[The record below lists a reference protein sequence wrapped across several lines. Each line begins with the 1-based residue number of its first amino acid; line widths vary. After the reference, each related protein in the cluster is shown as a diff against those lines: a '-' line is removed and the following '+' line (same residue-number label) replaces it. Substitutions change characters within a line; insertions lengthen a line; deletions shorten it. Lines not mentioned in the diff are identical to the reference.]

1 MRRLAPWTAAWV
13 AALALAWGV
22 FAPASDGA
30 PDRLADDGRP
40 AAPASSTGPSA
51 RRSGALDR
59 SDRPSASDAYAAVRI
74 RIGLAS
80 DLTRFDLPCC
90 AGRVTLSIGG
100 EAKELPGP
108 LTIEPAAGSVEV
120 PEHRLQVAALKDRLQ
135 AEALARDL
143 AQRTGWPA
151 DARFDASTGLYR
163 VRAGRFETRE
173 AAEAGRDR
181 LDALGMGGAWVTEEG
196 GAMTEPA
203 LRVRWGERSF
213 RVLGRW
219 VAVEPSAADAPP
231 GLEVRS
237 EALHPAQPA
246 AAGRYRGRLLLYLND
261 RGALNLINELPM
273 EQYLRGVVPRE
284 LGPALYPRL
293 EALKAQTVAAR
304 TYALHH
310 LGEFDTEGFDLCAGV
325 RCQVYGGVGA
335 EHPLSDRAV
344 AETAGQVLLYD
355 GKLIEALY
363 SATCGGHT
371 EDAKLVFPWMDAP
384 YLRGVPCP
392 EDGTTRIGGDL
403 APGTPFPAGLTRRLV
418 PPPGGSPRKALEERL
433 RTVARTAGLP
443 LPEDRLASLDRREV
457 RRFVR
462 SLFDLVLDPRL
473 LADPDVGAPGAVT
486 RLGTVLPAALRPAEP
501 FADRQG
507 EGGTLHDDE
516 AEWLVLSLARVVGLL
531 DEEELRFREIGP
543 TPDGKG
549 SILRATKIDKDGE
562 EGVERTLPDGVL
574 TFRRRE
580 SGAVATALDLAAGDR
595 LTLYRWRGTPRALVQ
610 TVHAPRA
617 GAPDPAAA
625 PARQARLRTWSRF
638 RSDARLAELVA
649 QRYPGLGF
657 RGFEVV
663 TRGIS
668 GRVGAIDLLGDG
680 DRSVR
685 VEGLAV
691 RWTLDL
697 PDTRFEA
704 RRAKGPN
711 GAPGWLFTGGGW
723 GHGVGM
729 CQVGAYIMAGR
740 GLDYREILRY
750 YYTGARLG
758 RILLP
763 SGRPGGSARSEP
775 TEEDDG

>member
-22 FAPASDGA
+22 LAPATDGA
-30 PDRLADDGRP
+30 PETLERAGS
-40 AAPASSTGPSA
+40 AAPGPA
-51 RRSGALDR
+51 PEGPDRTDPDDRGGRSE
-59 SDRPSASDAYAAVRI
+59 AVRI

-80 DLTRFDLPCC
+80 DLTRFELPCC
-90 AGRVTLSIGG
+90 AGRVTLTIGG
-100 EAKELPGP
+100 ESTELEGP
-108 LTIEPAAGSVEV
+108 LSIEPAAGTVDA
-120 PEHRLQVAALKDRLQ
+120 PEHRLQVAALKDRRQ

-163 VRAGRFETRE
+163 VRAGRFDRRE
-173 AAEAGRDR
+173 EAEAGRDR
-181 LDALGMGGAWVTEEG
+181 LAALGLGSAWVTQEG
-196 GAMTEPA
+196 GAMSEPA
-203 LRVRWGERSF
+203 LRVRWHDRSF

-219 VAVEPSAADAPP
+219 VAIEPEGDAAAGSGGGDRADGP
-231 GLEVRS
+231 LEPLEIRAA
-237 EALHPAQPA
+237 ALDPVQPA

-261 RGALNLINELPM
+261 RGALNLINELPV

-310 LGEFDTEGFDLCAGV
+310 LGEFDAEGFDLCAGV

-344 AETAGQVLLYD
+344 AETTGQVLLYD

-371 EDAKLVFPWMDAP
+371 EDAELVFPWMDAP

-392 EDGTTRIGGDL
+392 EAGTARLGGDL
-403 APGTPFPAGLTRRLV
+403 AAGTPFPAGLTRRLV
-418 PPPGGSPRKALEERL
+418 PPPGGSPRRALEERL
-433 RTVARTAGLP
+433 RTVARAAGLP
-443 LPEDRLASLDRREV
+443 LPGDRLASLDRREV

-473 LADPDVGAPGAVT
+473 LADPAAATPEAIT
-486 RLGTVLPAALRPAEP
+486 RLGSVLPAALRPAEP
-501 FADRQG
+501 LEDLHR
-507 EGGTLHDDE
+507 GGTLHADE
-516 AEWLVLSLARVVGLL
+516 AEWLVLSLSQVVGLL
-531 DEEELRFREIGP
+531 DEEELRFRELGP
-543 TPDGKG
+543 APDGGG
-549 SILRATKIDKDGE
+549 SVLRATRIEDDGE
-562 EGVERTLPDGVL
+562 EAVERTLPDGVM
-574 TFRRRE
+574 TFRRRD
-580 SGAVATALDLAAGDR
+580 GKAVATALDLAAGDR
-595 LTLYRWRGTPRALVQ
+595 LTLYRWQGVPRALVQ
-610 TVHAPRA
+610 TVRSPRP
-617 GAPDPAAA
+617 GAADPANA
-625 PARQARLRTWSRF
+625 PARQARLRTWRRF

-663 TRGIS
+663 SRGIS
-668 GRVGAIDLLGDG
+668 GRVGAIRLLGDG

-704 RRAKGPN
+704 RRVT
-711 GAPGWLFTGGGW
+711 GAGGEPGWMFTGGGW

-729 CQVGAYIMAGR
+729 CQIGAYTMAGR
-740 GLDYREILRY
+740 GLDYQEILRY

-758 RILLP
+758 RVVVRSAGL
-763 SGRPGGSARSEP
+763 GR
-775 TEEDDG
+775 TEEEHG